1 MADITYEYSDSDVA
15 GRKNVDIQIDSS
27 IPYISGVTA
36 YTNTAGANPSQAAVT
51 EVQNSTVT
59 ILGGSG
65 TYVTGA
71 DAYNMGAVH
80 GTRTLNMVD
89 GSTYGLIGGLILND
103 TIEESYTPVKSDAD
117 VVINMTGGQV
127 TRINGGAFFSV
138 SKVKDADGN
147 VTAMSTAQYIES
159 KGGLSAFAVG
169 GDVYINV
176 LGNGVV
182 REELFGGGSYS
193 SVDGKVTIVFG
204 ENSKFGTNNY
214 NAEDCC
220 IFGGAKRGA
229 YVGSS
234 EIIIKDSADINGR
247 IYGGGAASSSGTA
260 IVNGDTKVSILG
272 GIVRDSVFGGGQK
285 DIVHGSTNV
294 NIAGGTV
301 TGNVYGGGSG
311 STIEGGTNVTL
322 TGGSVEG
329 AVYGTGV
336 NDTVKGDVTISI
348 LGGDWSDTDIVALA
362 EGAKLEGGN
371 AYLYVGSDE
380 QAYDGSV
387 KSFEGFNHLV
397 VHKNSTFDMSGA
409 NVFGIS
415 NQTITLSAI
424 NLQKAAVTGAY
435 AEVGAEGVTLTLL
448 SEGRLRSGKYLVA
461 AVDSLSK
468 NRAARANVPS
478 GWTLDNVTVNG
489 IATFDDLEWI
499 GNTLYLNY
507 LSSGVEAAALSNWG
521 VFKSSQAFVNALWNQ
536 RGENAVSLDAND
548 GKGGISPATR
558 NMAWAAVYGMDGRI
572 SDAADYNTYGVAVGA
587 ERKFGKSSSVG
598 LALGYG
604 WGEVSPFA
612 TGKVDQESAYLA
624 MYGCAGAWNMY
635 KGSLSVDWSVAVGD
649 TTSESKEYSG
659 DWSQTS
665 WQLDARATYSQAI
678 SERTTASA
686 FVGVQYYTHD
696 SAEVDGVSISGMD
709 NLRLFVGGGLNRRVS
724 ERASV
729 YGEASV
735 FADVLRDNP
744 YAVEAGQRYE
754 GNNPGRVG
762 GKVGVGA
769 SYSISDKW
777 SARGGYSFEVAD
789 DNTEHNL
796 NLGASYSF

>member
-1 MADITYEYSDSDVA
+1 MGNPKIGAVGIRRTEQVVRNSTVVMEGGYAEYLVADSLGDGIVTGERTLTMTGGKADLVVAGSLIIADVKPAGGYYQTPGNPNSPCPYQSKEKVTVNICGDAVVGSKVYGGTVISDSDFM
-15 GRKNVDIQIDSS
+15 
-27 IPYISGVTA
+27 
-36 YTNTAGANPSQAAVT
+36 NTLKTGD
-51 EVQNSTVT
+51 
-59 ILGGSG
+59 LG
-65 TYVTGA
+65 
-71 DAYNMGAVH
+71 
-80 GTRTLNMVD
+80 
-89 GSTYGLIGGLILND
+89 
-103 TIEESYTPVKSDAD
+103 
-117 VVINMTGGQV
+117 
-127 TRINGGAFFSV
+127 
-138 SKVKDADGN
+138 
-147 VTAMSTAQYIES
+147 
-159 KGGLSAFAVG
+159 VG
-169 GDVYINV
+169 GDVFINV
-176 LGNGVV
+176 YGNAQVKGEI
-182 REELFGGGSYS
+182 RGGGGTHAC
-193 SVDGKVTIVFG
+193 VEGKVTI
-204 ENSKFGTNNY
+204 NLY
-214 NAEDCC
+214 EDA
-220 IFGGAKRGA
+220 IVSGNIYGGARGGLNGVGA
-229 YVGSS
+229 YVRGGT
-234 EIIIKDSADINGR
+234 EITVDGNAQIKKD
-247 IYGGGAASSSGTA
+247 IYGGSSYSATSA
-260 IVNGDTKVSILG
+260 YCYGDTKVNVKG
-272 GIVRDSVFGGGQK
+272 GTISGNVYGGGDR
-285 DIVHGSTNV
+285 DIIQGSTSV
-294 NIAGGTV
+294 LISGGV
-301 TGNVYGGGSG
+301 IEKSVYGGGSG

-397 VHKNSTFDMSGA
+397 VHKNSTFDMSDA

-435 AEVGAEGVTLTLL
+435 AEVGAEGVTLTLQ

-468 NRAARANVPS
+468 NRAASANVPS

-548 GKGGISPATR
+548 GKGGILPATR
-558 NMAWAAVYGMDGRI
+558 NMAWAAVYGMDGHI
-572 SDAADYNTYGVAVGA
+572 CDTADYNTYGVAVGA

-612 TGKVDQESAYLA
+612 AGKVDQESAYLA
-624 MYGCAGAWNMY
+624 MYGCVGTWNMY
-635 KGSLSVDWSVAVGD
+635 KGNLSVDWSVAVGD

-665 WQLDARATYSQAI
+665 WQLDARATYSRAI